1 MNGNSH
7 SRNTAGAILTVF
19 PVTLF
24 LLLVIYLKES
34 RVDIYSLEGAA
45 TFFFVAPLVTC
56 FTISRA
62 ALARSA
68 LEQNLQILWSLTVM
82 ISVIAGTTM
91 LAPEL
96 SLFGWLKVF
105 GIYIGMTCAGLSA
118 LFMAHPEIIEP
129 RKQKP
134 QLSRFAAQ
142 YRPSWD

>member
-1 MNGNSH
+1 
-7 SRNTAGAILTVF
+7 
-19 PVTLF
+19 
-24 LLLVIYLKES
+24 LLVIYLKES
-34 RVDIYSLEGAA
+34 RVDIYSLEGAV

-62 ALARSA
+62 ALARVA
-68 LEQNLQILWSLTVM
+68 IEQNLQVLWSLTVI
-82 ISVIAGTTM
+82 ISVIAGTTL

-96 SLFGWLKVF
+96 SLFGWIKVF
-105 GIYIGMTCAGLSA
+105 GIYIGMTCAGLSG

-129 RKQKP
+129 QKPKP